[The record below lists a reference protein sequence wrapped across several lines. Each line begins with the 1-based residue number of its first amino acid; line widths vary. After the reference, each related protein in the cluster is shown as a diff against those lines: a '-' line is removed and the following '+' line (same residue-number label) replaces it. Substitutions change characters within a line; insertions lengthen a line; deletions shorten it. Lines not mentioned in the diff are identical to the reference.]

1 MNSKTRLQTTITHN
15 EPDQVCVDF
24 GSTAVTGMHVRTVG
38 LLREHYGLEK
48 RPVKVCEPY
57 QMLGEVEDDLLEA
70 LGVDTVGL
78 VGASNIFGFRNENWQ
93 PWTAPWGQE
102 LLVPADFQTTLDD
115 NGDTLIFPQGDREAP
130 PSGRMPTGGFFFD
143 TIVRQPPIDEDNLNP
158 EDNLEEFT
166 VLDDGAVEWYRSEAT
181 RLRDSSRGVVA
192 GVPGTAFGDI
202 ALVPAPFLKHPK
214 GIRDIAEWYMSTAI
228 RQDYVH
234 AIFEKQCEVALQNLA
249 LVKAAAGDVIDVVFI
264 CGTDFGTQTSQFCST
279 DAYEELYAPYYKQV
293 NAWIHDN
300 TSWKSFKHSCGAVYP
315 FVDHFIDSGFDILN
329 PVQCSATDMEPQRL
343 KDEFGDRVVFWG
355 GGVDTQKTLPF
366 GTPDEVYRE
375 VRERV
380 DIFAPGGGFV
390 FDAIH
395 NVQANTPIENVVAMF
410 KALGDVRRE
419 A

>member
-1 MNSKTRLQTTITHN
+1 MNSKARLLATITHN
-15 EPDQVCVDF
+15 ETDQVCVDF

-38 LLREHYGLEK
+38 LLREHYGLEQ

-57 QMLGEVEDDLLEA
+57 QMLGEIEDDLLDR

-93 PWTAPWGQE
+93 PWTAPWGQD
-102 LLVPADFQTTLDD
+102 LLVAADFQTTLDD
-115 NGDTLIFPQGDREAP
+115 NGDTLIFPQGDRDAP
-130 PSGRMPTGGFFFD
+130 PSGRMPTSGYFFD
-143 TIVRQPPIDEDNLNP
+143 TIVRQPPIDEDNLDP

-166 VLDDGAVEWYRSEAT
+166 VLDDGAVEWYRSEAE
-181 RLRDSSRGVVA
+181 RLRDSTRGVVA

-214 GIRDIAEWYMSTAI
+214 GIRDISEWYMSTAI

-249 LVKAAAGDVIDVVFI
+249 LVKETAGNVIDVVFI

-279 DAYEELYAPYYKQV
+279 DAYEDLYAPYYKQV
-293 NAWIHDN
+293 NAWIHEN
-300 TSWKSFKHSCGAVYP
+300 TNWKTFKHSCGAVHP
-315 FVDHFIDSGFDILN
+315 FVDHFIESGFDILN
-329 PVQCSATDMEPQRL
+329 PVQCSAAEMEPQRL
-343 KDEFGDRVVFWG
+343 KDEFGDRIVFWG

-366 GTPDEVYRE
+366 GTADEVYRE

-395 NVQANTPIENVVAMF
+395 NVQANTPIDNVVAMF
-410 KALGDVRRE
+410 RALEDARE
-419 A
+419 N

>member
-1 MNSKTRLQTTITHN
+1 
-15 EPDQVCVDF
+15 
-24 GSTAVTGMHVRTVG
+24 MHVRTVG
-38 LLREHYGLEK
+38 LLRDHYGLEK

-57 QMLGEVEDDLLEA
+57 QMLGEVEDDLLDQ

-93 PWTAPWGQE
+93 PWTAPWGQD

-130 PSGRMPTGGFFFD
+130 PSGRMPTSGYFFD

-158 EDNLEEFT
+158 QDNLEEFT
-166 VLDDGAVEWYRSEAT
+166 VLDGAAVAWYRSEAE
-181 RLRDSSRGVVA
+181 RLRDSTRGVVA

-214 GIRDIAEWYMSTAI
+214 GIRDISEWYMSTAI

-249 LVKAAAGDVIDVVFI
+249 LVKEATGDVIDVVFI

-293 NAWIHDN
+293 NAWIHEN

-315 FVDHFIDSGFDILN
+315 FVDRFIDSGFDILN
-329 PVQCSATDMEPQRL
+329 PVQCSAAEMEPRRL
-343 KDEFGDRVVFWG
+343 KAEFGDRVVFWG

-375 VRERV
+375 VRERI

-395 NVQANTPIENVVAMF
+395 NVQANTPIESVVAMF
-410 KALGDVRRE
+410 RALEDARE
-419 A
+419 N

>member
-1 MNSKTRLQTTITHN
+1 VKSKERLQATIAHK

-38 LLREHYGLEK
+38 LLREHYGLET

-57 QMLGEVEDDLLEA
+57 QMLGEVEEDLLDR
-70 LGVDTVGL
+70 LGVDTEGL

-102 LLVPADFQTTLDD
+102 LMVPADFQTKLDD
-115 NGDTLIFPQGDREAP
+115 NGDTLIFPQGDRDAP
-130 PSGRMPTGGFFFD
+130 PSGRMPTGGYFFD

-166 VLDDGAVEWYRSEAT
+166 VLDDAAVAWYRTEAE
-181 RLRDSSRGVVA
+181 RLSGSTRGVVA

-214 GIRDIAEWYMSTAI
+214 GIRDISEWYMSTAI

-249 LVKAAAGDVIDVVFI
+249 RVKEATGDVIDVVFI

-279 DAYEELYAPYYKQV
+279 DAYEDLYAPYYKQV
-293 NAWIHDN
+293 NAWIHEN
-300 TSWKSFKHSCGAVYP
+300 TDWKSFKHSCGAVYP
-315 FVDHFIDSGFDILN
+315 FVNRFVDSGFDILN
-329 PVQCSATDMEPQRL
+329 PVQCSATDMEPNRL
-343 KDEFGDRVVFWG
+343 KSEFGDRVVFWG

-410 KALGDVRRE
+410 KALEDVRN
-419 A
+419 

>member
-1 MNSKTRLQTTITHN
+1 
-15 EPDQVCVDF
+15 
-24 GSTAVTGMHVRTVG
+24 
-38 LLREHYGLEK
+38 
-48 RPVKVCEPY
+48 
-57 QMLGEVEDDLLEA
+57 
-70 LGVDTVGL
+70 
-78 VGASNIFGFRNENWQ
+78 
-93 PWTAPWGQE
+93 
-102 LLVPADFQTTLDD
+102 VPADFQTTLDD

-130 PSGRMPTGGFFFD
+130 PSGRMPTSGYFFD

-158 EDNLEEFT
+158 QDNLEEFT
-166 VLDDGAVEWYRSEAT
+166 VLDGAAVAWYRSEAE
-181 RLRDSSRGVVA
+181 RLRDSTRGVVA

-214 GIRDIAEWYMSTAI
+214 GIRDISEWYMSTAI

-249 LVKAAAGDVIDVVFI
+249 LVKEATGDVIDVVFI

-293 NAWIHDN
+293 NAWIHEN

-315 FVDHFIDSGFDILN
+315 FVDRFIDSGFDILN
-329 PVQCSATDMEPQRL
+329 PVQCSAAEMEPRRL
-343 KDEFGDRVVFWG
+343 KAEFGDRVVFWG

-375 VRERV
+375 VRERI

-395 NVQANTPIENVVAMF
+395 NVQANTPIESVVAMF
-410 KALGDVRRE
+410 RALEDARE
-419 A
+419 N